1 MYVALQ
7 LAVNWRSDAHE
18 KDLQPVEQELAALNQ
33 QVLQRLAED
42 RPDLEDAPAE
52 SEN

>member
-18 KDLQPVEQELAALNQ
+18 KDLRPVEEQLAALNEE
-33 QVLQRLAED
+33 LKQRLVQEQPELVESAE
-42 RPDLEDAPAE
+42 AE
-52 SEN
+52 